1 METLPG
7 ALHRNQS
14 SRPWPLR
21 DRTNAGCVM
30 TGISRDMGFFMR
42 AGYAAFKP
50 AMHLFLKQ
58 PNAGAFTR

>member
-1 METLPG
+1 
-7 ALHRNQS
+7 
-14 SRPWPLR
+14 
-21 DRTNAGCVM
+21 M

-42 AGYAAFKP
+42 AAYAALKP